1 MSNPVD
7 LFQKFSIKY
16 PNIYQDYRG
25 NAVKIITAAI
35 KEQSKR
41 NQYSSKM
48 TTFGNVIG
56 DYIPY
61 AAENKDP
68 DLNEHIRGRAS
79 ELFYGYMNQ
88 WRDYKDSLP
97 CIITTVR
104 CNKKNKKLPSYYT
117 FDIDVV
123 ENNSLSNFIE
133 PVEQEVTTVESSEQ
147 KNIVQFN
154 LKELHVHING
164 DSVKSMKFQLIENGV
179 IVCPL

>member
-7 LFQKFSIKY
+7 LFQTFEVKY
-16 PNIYQDYRG
+16 PNIYQDYRS
-25 NAVKIITAAI
+25 NVVKIITTAI

-48 TTFGNVIG
+48 TTFGDVIG

-61 AAENKDP
+61 AATDKDP
-68 DLNEHIRGRAS
+68 ELNEHIRGRAS
-79 ELFYGYMNQ
+79 ELFRTYMQ
-88 WRDYKDSLP
+88 HWKDYKDYIP
-97 CIITTVR
+97 AIITKA
-104 CNKKNKKLPSYYT
+104 NYIKKNRKIPSYYSL
-117 FDIDVV
+117 DGLD
-123 ENNSLSNFIE
+123 ENTSLSNFIE
-133 PVEQEVTTVESSEQ
+133 PITQEATTVESSEQ